1 MQLRRISCGARVG
14 TETNELALV
23 RARWPPD
30 VRSAQIMTRRGY
42 QGSSRLKW
50 VFVGVAESMRIG
62 SPATSTNDARSTNKA
77 RVCEPFT
84 LHVTLGFTGT

>member
-1 MQLRRISCGARVG
+1 MQITWRRSGSA
-14 TETNELALV
+14 
-23 RARWPPD
+23 PD

-62 SPATSTNDARSTNKA
+62 SPATSTNKA

-84 LHVTLGFTGT
+84 LHVTLGTQEQVAQVDGRYN

>member
-1 MQLRRISCGARVG
+1 MQITWRRSGSA
-14 TETNELALV
+14 
-23 RARWPPD
+23 PD
-30 VRSAQIMTRRGY
+30 VRSAQIMTRRDY

-77 RVCEPFT
+77 RVCKPFT
-84 LHVTLGFTGT
+84 LHVILGTQEQVAQVDGRYN